1 MGLSTAVRA
10 MCVHA
15 AAPAQRIGRPS
26 CSAAPA
32 GSMRRFGLKSAFLKD
47 ARPRERLQKK
57 TRAFRAQRKRHPASA
72 REDGAQAP
80 GRKKN
85 APEMAAAACSVPSRR
100 RKSEVLEILTPRAPL
115 YADYCGESSRRVHEM
130 GNVPVPTR
138 SDAIDAFRRLV
149 LTLDSYAQQALLPQH
164 APDAPRELHVLDH
177 DRDALGMNRT

>member
-80 GRKKN
+80 GQKKN
-85 APEMAAAACSVPSRR
+85 APEMAAAACSVPSQR
-100 RKSEVLEILTPRAPL
+100 RKQV
-115 YADYCGESSRRVHEM
+115 GSSRDFDPPPFV
-130 GNVPVPTR
+130 
-138 SDAIDAFRRLV
+138 RRLLRRKFGTCSRDGKCV
-149 LTLDSYAQQALLPQH
+149 CAVS
-164 APDAPRELHVLDH
+164 PRRYRRVP
-177 DRDALGMNRT
+177 RD

>member
-15 AAPAQRIGRPS
+15 AAPAQRTGRPS
-26 CSAAPA
+26 CSAAPV
-32 GSMRRFGLKSAFLKD
+32 GGMRRFGPKPAFLKR

-57 TRAFRAQRKRHPASA
+57 RARLRAQRKRHPASA

-100 RKSEVLEILTPRAPL
+100 RKSEVLEILTPPNHGRLLRRKFETRARDGKCVCAYSL
-115 YADYCGESSRRVHEM
+115 RRYRRVPATS
-130 GNVPVPTR
+130 V
-138 SDAIDAFRRLV
+138 
-149 LTLDSYAQQALLPQH
+149 DS
-164 APDAPRELHVLDH
+164 
-177 DRDALGMNRT
+177 